1 MTNTENYTY
10 AVVEV
15 DKNRKIRVK
24 YMNSHSRMMKAVKGA
39 IARRNHY
46 TVIRK
51 PVACTT
57 V

>member
-1 MTNTENYTY
+1 MSNTENYTY
-10 AVVEV
+10 AVVEIGK
-15 DKNRKIRVK
+15 DRKIQVK

-39 IARRNHY
+39 ISRRNHY